1 MNKDAIIEQIEK
13 QHGPILAAARHFRT
27 FTDWVKRIDVVRIV
41 VMAVVVAVEH
51 LSLAGGTMT
60 GPDKLNIAVAAL
72 RDRIGA
78 GGWFGLLINIV
89 LRILVSFAVAE
100 MNTRYGKEWG
110 KDVAF

>member
-1 MNKDAIIEQIEK
+1 MNKEVIIEQIEK
-13 QHGPILAAARHFRT
+13 QHGPVLAVARHFRT
-27 FTDWVKRIDVVRIV
+27 LADWIKRIDVVRVI
-41 VMAVVVAVEH
+41 VMAVVVAVEQF
-51 LSLAGGTMT
+51 SLAGNAIP

-100 MNTRYGKEWG
+100 MNSRYGKEWG
-110 KDVAF
+110 SDVAF